1 MSKKFLSLLLCAAL
15 CLGLG
20 APALAEGGGLPL
32 EEIVIYV
39 PGDAP
44 AGLDQVEKAI
54 EEACRDELN
63 IDLKIIYAGWDD
75 YGGKLQMALAAGQK
89 YSLVYDASWGSM
101 NTSIAGGYYEALD
114 DLIREHAPN
123 LVATKT
129 EEILNANRAKG
140 PDGEYHLYGIPL
152 GDYYGRAMQFL
163 VRKDIREEMGVPEIK
178 TEQEL
183 IDFAYKVK
191 EAHPE
196 LTPIITGRAAGNTMA
211 AMLAAFDLYE
221 IPDYMW
227 ITDMGWEGVFY
238 FKNNDGKIY
247 NIFDDMPK
255 PLWED
260 ILLSRKLYQDGI
272 LHPDVMSLPD
282 WYAKV
287 QEGSCAIS
295 CGADIGVAGSLQA
308 ALSQADPNGVYEA
321 VTFYDFAQ
329 DKKFATDFKAWD
341 FCFIP
346 STSTA
351 ENKARTL
358 QFLNWVAE
366 SQENFDL
373 CAYGIQ
379 GVTWEP
385 VGDKQFKVDSDLWAA
400 ETWTWV
406 RNAAYERY
414 DSNYTEADL
423 AHIDRFHDKDFF
435 TSSVLSGF
443 SFNSEPVSNQVSQYN
458 VALQKYWFAIQN
470 GAVDPEEGMKL
481 FREEAYDAVTAIC
494 AEMQRQIDAYLGR

>member
-1 MSKKFLSLLLCAAL
+1 MLKKAIALFLCIVLSLCA
-15 CLGLG
+15 G
-20 APALAEGGGLPL
+20 APALAEDETLPL
-32 EEIVIYV
+32 EKIVIYI

-44 AGLDQVEKAI
+44 AGLKDVELAI
-54 EEACRDELN
+54 EDACRDELN
-63 IDLKIIYAGWDD
+63 IDLEFIYAGWDD
-75 YGGKLQMALAAGQK
+75 YGGKLQMALAAGQQ

-114 DLIREHAPN
+114 ELIYEYAPN

-129 EEILNANRAKG
+129 EAILNANRAKG

-152 GDYYGRAMQFL
+152 GDYYGRAMQFM
-163 VRKDIREEMGVPEIK
+163 VRKDIREALGVPEIK
-178 TEQEL
+178 TEEEL

-191 EAHPE
+191 EVFPE

-211 AMLAAFDLYE
+211 AMLAAFDIYE
-221 IPDYMW
+221 IPDYIW

-247 NIFDDMPK
+247 NIFDDMPE

-260 ILLSRKLYQDGI
+260 ILLARQLYEDGI

-295 CGADIGVAGSLQA
+295 CGADIGVAGSLQS

-321 VTFYDFAQ
+321 VTFYDFEQ
-329 DKKFATDFKAWD
+329 DHKFATDFKAWD

-346 STSTA
+346 STSTT
-351 ENKARTL
+351 ENKIRTL
-358 QFLNWVAE
+358 QFLNWVAA

-373 CAYGIQ
+373 CAYGIA
-379 GVTWEP
+379 GETWEP
-385 VGDKQFKVDSDLWAA
+385 VGERQFKVNSDLWAA

-414 DSNYTEADL
+414 DSNFTETDL
-423 AHIDRFHDKDFF
+423 AHIDRFHDPDFF
-435 TSSVLSGF
+435 NASVLSGF
-443 SFNSEPVSNQVSQYN
+443 SFNSEPVSNEVAQYN
-458 VALQKYWFAIQN
+458 VALGEYWFAIQN
-470 GAVDPEEGMKL
+470 GAVDPEEGMAL

-494 AEMQRQIDAYLGR
+494 AEMQRQIDEYLEQ